1 MKFYLHTPN
10 DSSSLVYITV
20 SYNYLRSR
28 LSTSISVNPKYWD
41 KKNQR
46 VTRSQY
52 GFIIINN
59 EINRIRYEVSDY
71 ITQLKITKSKLDL
84 QTFEGKIRKI
94 LNPNKV
100 SENNRFF
107 EKFEQWVKYRL
118 DNKQINKRTFDNYT
132 YIIRLL
138 KQFQLTNNKQ
148 IKFES
153 INQQL
158 LEEFATFL
166 YKEKKT
172 SNNTIQ
178 SLIKL
183 IKAYLNAM
191 ADIVGIDF
199 QFKPLKMLKKYDTP
213 SVVLTEGEIER
224 LREVELSGIEDIVRK
239 LFLIQ
244 IYILV
249 RYSDLQKI
257 EPYHFNKERAT
268 VKIVQQKTRSEVE
281 APISEKI
288 KGFLEE
294 WNYTLPK
301 ISHKTYNQY
310 LKIVCKKSGI
320 DTQIEQIRFRGI
332 ERITEVH
339 QKYELIS
346 SHTARRTGITLLVDK
361 IPMEHVRKIS
371 GHRSISSLMKYVRFT
386 QQEAIEKARN
396 AFDC

>member
-1 MKFYLHTPN
+1 M
-10 DSSSLVYITV
+10 
-20 SYNYLRSR
+20 
-28 LSTSISVNPKYWD
+28 
-41 KKNQR
+41 
-46 VTRSQY
+46 
-52 GFIIINN
+52 
-59 EINRIRYEVSDY
+59 
-71 ITQLKITKSKLDL
+71 DL
-84 QTFEGKIRKI
+84 QTFEGKIRII

-183 IKAYLNAM
+183 IKAFLNSM

-213 SVVLTEGEIER
+213 SIVLTEGEIER

-244 IYILV
+244 I
-249 RYSDLQKI
+249 
-257 EPYHFNKERAT
+257 
-268 VKIVQQKTRSEVE
+268 
-281 APISEKI
+281 
-288 KGFLEE
+288 
-294 WNYTLPK
+294 
-301 ISHKTYNQY
+301 
-310 LKIVCKKSGI
+310 
-320 DTQIEQIRFRGI
+320 
-332 ERITEVH
+332 
-339 QKYELIS
+339 
-346 SHTARRTGITLLVDK
+346 
-361 IPMEHVRKIS
+361 
-371 GHRSISSLMKYVRFT
+371 
-386 QQEAIEKARN
+386 
-396 AFDC
+396 